1 MLQRDRGVERIADG
15 VREPAVALEARR
27 ERRRALRMDEQHC
40 AEFVRLGPDR
50 MELGIGEVLAQHAA
64 ADRGAL
70 QPLLLHRGLE
80 LLHGEVGILQAER
93 GKGRKAVRSCGAKL
107 RELLVVELRRSW
119 PRYRGPCRY
128 QNGLIDSTSMS
139 IAMASMPLRRVL
151 DGDEMLLRALGR
163 RDHVASL
170 VAHQRDRLVEQAV
183 RVHVDG
189 PDALAVDLDRQ
200 SAAPVLRVCEVQHP
214 AAAEHDPRRRR
225 TFEKASSCGHAG
237 YSRAGLC

>member
-1 MLQRDRGVERIADG
+1 MI
-15 VREPAVALEARR
+15 
-27 ERRRALRMDEQHC
+27 
-40 AEFVRLGPDR
+40 F
-50 MELGIGEVLAQHAA
+50 GIGEVIAQHAA

-70 QPLLLHRGLE
+70 QPLLPDRGLE
-80 LLHGEVGILQAER
+80 LLQREVGIFQAER

-107 RELLVVELRRSW
+107 RKLLVVELDDLG
-119 PRYRGPCRY
+119 RG
-128 QNGLIDSTSMS
+128 
-139 IAMASMPLRRVL
+139 IAVLAVPERVDRQHLHVDRHGVHTLEASL

-189 PDALAVDLDRQ
+189 SDALAVDLDRQ
-200 SAAPVLRVCEVQHP
+200 STAPVLRVCEVQHP
-214 AAAEHDPRRRR
+214 AAAEHDPRRRCAL
-225 TFEKASSCGHAG
+225 EKASSCGHAG